1 MLNNILIGCLLILL
15 TSLVHATMT
24 AMDLLYMA
32 ARTIGTKT
40 QRIVTIQVVV
50 LMIIVATLL
59 EAFMWA
65 ACYRMMDLFSSI
77 EEALY
82 FSLVTF
88 STVGYGDVLLGPE
101 HRILSGFEAANGVII
116 FGWSTALLVAT
127 LQKVFPQ
134 QKQL

>member
-1 MLNNILIGCLLILL
+1 
-15 TSLVHATMT
+15 
-24 AMDLLYMA
+24 
-32 ARTIGTKT
+32 
-40 QRIVTIQVVV
+40 
-50 LMIIVATLL
+50 
-59 EAFMWA
+59 MWA